1 MGDRERRPEKP
12 WSCSLKGDFKDP
24 YFGRDRHGV
33 FMRATD
39 DDTGRDRVYTADN
52 YSHGDRDRDR
62 ERDRERERERDRE
75 RQRVIDQERERAFE
89 QRKRALER
97 QREKER
103 ERENERERERA
114 LEREKERALERERE
128 RERQR
133 EKERDREREGDRERE
148 RERRRERERE
158 RERYRDRDRRTQRAA
173 SPPPRGRSPPRAASP
188 PRRGYTPPPGHAY
201 SPPRPRYPGE
211 YSGSCLFPPPSET
224 GHHNNQNRG
233 WGNPSPNPSRPA
245 APCVVTMATNKG
257 MSTGLVDNTGTLHTL
272 DQSGKVVS
280 QPAAEKTVDFANQL
294 ADYRNYDHTFEIY
307 DQIKDNQQNRLP
319 QYVPRGQSAPNFNYQ
334 PTATPMLPAPK
345 QPTNED
351 LAARFRAALNFD
363 ATAPA
368 TTAELGAA
376 QAYKPRIFGTTVN
389 TSEIKDPLMVNTKT
403 NKASMKDAFIK
414 NPIMNNS
421 TIYRPAMKDAIID
434 LVAAKDHAVV
444 KDHAAV
450 KGLVTAKDLAIVK
463 DLAAAKDLAVVAI
476 TAREVRPRLLSLK
489 PTQAAA
495 AAAAVTAAVAAVAV
509 VAAAAAVAVTTVAAA
524 AVIVAAAATI
534 AAAHI
539 LTTTPARRKKAR
551 KVKEMVVGAS
561 VDTVGAR
568 AVMAPSAATVKLT
581 LTVLW
586 LCSILY
592 ILRIFLL
599 LF

>member
-52 YSHGDRDRDR
+52 YSHGDRDRD
-62 ERDRERERERDRE
+62 RERDRE

-133 EKERDREREGDRERE
+133 EKEREQERALAREREREKERDRELERDRERE

-158 RERYRDRDRRTQRAA
+158 RERYRDRDHRTQRAA
-173 SPPPRGRSPPRAASP
+173 SPPPRGRTPPRAASP
-188 PRRGYTPPPGHAY
+188 PPRGYTPPPGHAY

-233 WGNPSPNPSRPA
+233 WGNPAPNPSRPA

-319 QYVPRGQSAPNFNYQ
+319 QYVPRGQLAPNFNYQ

-363 ATAPA
+363 AAASATA
-368 TTAELGAA
+368 AELSAA
-376 QAYKPRIFGTTVN
+376 PAYKPRIFDTTVN
-389 TSEIKDPLMVNTKT
+389 SSEIRDPLMVNTKI
-403 NKASMKDAFIK
+403 NEASMKDALVKNPTMNNSAIYRPVMSNPTINNPVIK
-414 NPIMNNS
+414 NPIMS
-421 TIYRPAMKDAIID
+421 KPTIIYNKANQPSDRGRHHRSCYDFF
-434 LVAAKDHAVV
+434 
-444 KDHAAV
+444 
-450 KGLVTAKDLAIVK
+450 GLTFGYYSLDPPDSMVCFDPILAICTN
-463 DLAAAKDLAVVAI
+463 D
-476 TAREVRPRLLSLK
+476 
-489 PTQAAA
+489 
-495 AAAAVTAAVAAVAV
+495 
-509 VAAAAAVAVTTVAAA
+509 
-524 AVIVAAAATI
+524 
-534 AAAHI
+534 
-539 LTTTPARRKKAR
+539 
-551 KVKEMVVGAS
+551 
-561 VDTVGAR
+561 
-568 AVMAPSAATVKLT
+568 
-581 LTVLW
+581 
-586 LCSILY
+586 
-592 ILRIFLL
+592 
-599 LF
+599 